1 MPWIF
6 HQLGYF
12 LCALQIAQQMG
23 PLHIMFL

>member
-6 HQLGYF
+6 HQLGY
-12 LCALQIAQQMG
+12 LLYALRIAQQVG